1 MCGLHTFETPHA
13 RHGQVHTCTTLHA
26 RSAQLC
32 LLNFCACLS
41 FSSPYL
47 LLLHSLNTSV
57 APCCTH
63 DRGLLGQ
70 SRMLVAGARLQMWWG
85 KRMHK
90 DNVFM
95 GSKNIMQQSCGT
107 DQSDHWAMRVTG
119 CGLPSWTYSI
129 LCDPG
134 VSCSLA
140 TEGLKFGRQAF
151 PRTQDLWPLDPWFKR
166 VLPIWAGS

>member
-41 FSSPYL
+41 FSSPY
-47 LLLHSLNTSV
+47 
-57 APCCTH
+57 CYCTLQTH
-63 DRGLLGQ
+63 LWHHAVLMRDGG
-70 SRMLVAGARLQMWWG
+70 RMLVAGARLQMWWG

-90 DNVFM
+90 DNVLM

-119 CGLPSWTYSI
+119 CSLPSWTYSI

-140 TEGLKFGRQAF
+140 TGGLKFGRQAF
-151 PRTQDLWPLDPWFKR
+151 PRTQDLWPLDPWFKQ
-166 VLPIWAGS
+166 VFLIWAGS